1 MTYIPLGTYKQ
12 LSTAP
17 CTLTSRSRG
26 YHRYQEP
33 LSLAITKH
41 SAFGSRRY
49 LPRRVHQATALM
61 VDASGLESTVL
72 SDTPSLS
79 PE

>member
-1 MTYIPLGTYKQ
+1 MTYIPLSTYKQ

-17 CTLTSRSRG
+17 DTLTSRSCG
-26 YHRYQEP
+26 YHRSQEP

-41 SAFGSRRY
+41 SAFDSRRY
-49 LPRRVHQATALM
+49 LWRRAHQATALM

-72 SDTPSLS
+72 FDTPSLNR
-79 PE
+79 